1 MAGDIASP
9 FGGRAVLAPEDVQEI
24 EIESLII
31 RSGGEERLT
40 SEAEGLKGFLS
51 EKSQQVRHLVRVMGD
66 RLHDLIAPDDRWES
80 LQHQIGRASHRTKA
94 ALESAWNQLTN
105 RKTSA

>member
-66 RLHDLIAPDDRWES
+66 RLHDLIAPDDRPEAVRVKIKTVS
-80 LQHQIGRASHRTKA
+80 DELVLGGAS
-94 ALESAWNQLTN
+94 
-105 RKTSA
+105 